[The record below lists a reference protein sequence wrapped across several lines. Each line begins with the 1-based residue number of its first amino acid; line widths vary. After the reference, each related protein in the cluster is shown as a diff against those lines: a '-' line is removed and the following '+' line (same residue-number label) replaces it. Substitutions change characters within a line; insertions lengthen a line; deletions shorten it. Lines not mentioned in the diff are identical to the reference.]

1 MSAWYDKT
9 KTVIGSGG
17 LDLTSLSD
25 PKMIAIEE
33 GLYTFSQGH
42 QFLSDVPV
50 GARLA
55 TVDLTSVTFGVSLE
69 SYLDADNPTFLTPP
83 VGTVAAYIVYN
94 DTAVEATSP
103 LIVYID
109 SGVGLPITIESGR
122 DLQVEFNANGVAKL

>member
-1 MSAWYDKT
+1 M
-9 KTVIGSGG
+9 IGSGG

-33 GLYTFSQGH
+33 GKYTLSQAH

-50 GARLA
+50 AARLA

-69 SYLDADNPTFLTPP
+69 SYLDANNPTYLTPP
-83 VGTVAAYIVYN
+83 VGTVVAFIIYN

-103 LIVYID
+103 LLIFID
-109 SGVGLPITIESGR
+109 SGVTLPITVESGR
-122 DLQVEFNANGVAKL
+122 DLEITFNANGIAKL